1 MLAAIGAIIGRDL
14 RLALR
19 QGLDSLLAVV
29 FFVLACVL
37 FPFGVGPAPET
48 LARIAAG
55 VLWVAALLAALLSLE
70 RLFQADYEDG
80 SLDLLALGP
89 APLPAIAAAKIAA
102 HWLTTA
108 VPLIAAAPVLA
119 LILNLPPAAFS
130 SLVLALV
137 LGTPTLSLIGG
148 VGAALVLGARR
159 GGAAGAPGPAAL
171 HPGSDL
177 WRCRRRRQPN
187 RLGRPA
193 APLYAG
199 GPAAGGAGAGAVGR
213 GSGLAPSARLTCRR
227 ARALLEDSQGRSP
240 RHRCR
245 MSGGRLRACG
255 RADACVCQSHFRDAL
270 EYARR
275 HGWAA

>member
-1 MLAAIGAIIGRDL
+1 MLVAIGAIIGRDL

-159 GGAAGAPGPAAL
+159 GGVLLALLVLPLYIPVLIFGVAAVGASQIGLAAQPHLFMLAALLLVALVLAPWAAGAAL
-171 HPGSDL
+171 
-177 WRCRRRRQPN
+177 RQ
-187 RLGRPA
+187 
-193 APLYAG
+193 
-199 GPAAGGAGAGAVGR
+199 
-213 GSGLAPSARLTCRR
+213 
-227 ARALLEDSQGRSP
+227 ALD
-240 RHRCR
+240 
-245 MSGGRLRACG
+245 
-255 RADACVCQSHFRDAL
+255 
-270 EYARR
+270 
-275 HGWAA
+275 